1 MKENKYFEFFTE
13 GNLSVLKNVYS
24 LLKMNSDIIERKTK
38 YDFSHLTAQQT
49 LNFDL

>member
-1 MKENKYFEFFTE
+1 MTENKYFEFFTE

-24 LLKMNSDIIERKTK
+24 LLKMNSEKKKKKTK